1 MKKRLLILLV
11 IVICSSSYS
20 QDWSNVYRK
29 FEEVSI
35 NEGLEDDYY
44 EFEKFWSVV
53 NEKLIK
59 EGKLLGWFL
68 WKVDKKI
75 NEDNTWADYIIINV
89 FKDKKQ
95 MNSLNERNSDWW
107 VSMVKEAHK
116 GITKKSIV
124 KKYIKETLNNKY
136 RKKSVTYFGKG
147 LHAFMSEDASPQAG
161 IIGYYGGMEQLN
173 EDYVDFEIQF
183 FAPRFEKSKRMFYWE
198 LNEIVERSENG
209 YKPVSHIIFNIPNPN
224 PPESGK
230 QSFQDKIMSKYG
242 VESRK
247 MHGYMGAELMLW
259 KWVM

>member
-75 NEDNTWADYIIINV
+75 NEGNTWADYIIINV

-116 GITKKSIV
+116 GITK
-124 KKYIKETLNNKY
+124 N
-136 RKKSVTYFGKG
+136 
-147 LHAFMSEDASPQAG
+147 
-161 IIGYYGGMEQLN
+161 QL
-173 EDYVDFEIQF
+173 
-183 FAPRFEKSKRMFYWE
+183 
-198 LNEIVERSENG
+198 
-209 YKPVSHIIFNIPNPN
+209 
-224 PPESGK
+224 
-230 QSFQDKIMSKYG
+230 
-242 VESRK
+242 
-247 MHGYMGAELMLW
+247 
-259 KWVM
+259 